1 MSTVLNVLTLAS
13 FLILINER
21 ITEFVYKPL
30 IRDLVRLAGKSE
42 ALASGLVP
50 YVAAASAMVIVVGF
64 QIDIFRAWSVM
75 VGIDPLPPN
84 WATMA
89 LTAIVVA
96 GGSNLLSDIWG
107 RIVGGVPQPAKAAAL
122 PEGQAAVAEALPVFN
137 SDYET
142 AQAAV
147 AQQAAAVWAGD
158 PTASA
163 GEGDQWLIRV
173 GLEIAARLGN
183 GNAEAGLKRLVIW
196 HYRHSN
202 GGGQ

>member
-13 FLILINER
+13 FLILVNER
-21 ITEFVYKPL
+21 ITEFIYKPL
-30 IRDLVRLAGKSE
+30 IRDLVKLTGKSE

-50 YVAAASAMVIVVGF
+50 YVAAFSAMVIVVGF
-64 QIDIFRAWSVM
+64 GVDIFRAWSVM

-89 LTAIVVA
+89 LTAMVVA
-96 GGSNLLSDIWG
+96 GGSNLLSDIWAM
-107 RIVGGVPQPAKAAAL
+107 IVGGKPQPAKAAA
-122 PEGQAAVAEALPVFN
+122 QVAATAEALPVFN

-142 AQAAV
+142 AQVAPAAD
-147 AQQAAAVWAGD
+147 VWATD
-158 PTASA
+158 PA
-163 GEGDQWLIRV
+163 GQVGGDQWLIRV
-173 GLEIAARLGN
+173 GLEIAAKLGN